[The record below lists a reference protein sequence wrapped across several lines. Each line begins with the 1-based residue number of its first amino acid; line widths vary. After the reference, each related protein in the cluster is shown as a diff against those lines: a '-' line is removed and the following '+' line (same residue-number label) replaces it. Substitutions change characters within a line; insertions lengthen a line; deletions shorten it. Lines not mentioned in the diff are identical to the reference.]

1 MDAFC
6 VEGPVR
12 LKGDVRVSGSK
23 NAALPLLF
31 ASLLFE
37 DEIVFDNVPRLWD
50 IETTLGLLEHIGT
63 KSHWDKEAG
72 SITLNPKVIRAEA
85 PYDWVKKM
93 RAGVLAL
100 GPLVARA
107 GEARVSLPGGCAI
120 GARPIDFHLMVLEA
134 MGAEVIVEQG
144 YVQVKA
150 PQGLHGAKVVFPQVS
165 VTGTENALVLAACA
179 RGETVLEN
187 AAREPEVVAVGELLA
202 RGGVVIEG
210 LGSGTIRIQGRAGA
224 MLKRLDG
231 PVAVPAD
238 RIETGTWIAAAAVT
252 GGDVRILG
260 SRPQDQEAVLAVF
273 RSMGMKLDVHGDVI
287 HAVAPEVLEPI
298 EVTTEPFPGYATDM
312 QAQLLVACLRARG
325 TSRIRETI
333 FENRFMHVAELR
345 RLGAQVDLQGNEAV
359 IHGPAELS
367 AAPIMATDLRAS
379 ACLVLGALAARGVTK
394 ISRIYHLD
402 RGYSR
407 IERKLEGLGARAW
420 RVSDEATTQPEAAA
434 PSLMQ

>member
-1 MDAFC
+1 MDAIC

-12 LKGDVRVSGSK
+12 LQGEVRVSGSK

-31 ASLLFE
+31 ASLVFE
-37 DEIVFDNVPRLWD
+37 NRLLFDNVPRLWD
-50 IETTLGLLEHIGT
+50 IETTLGLLEHIGA
-63 KSHWDKEAG
+63 KSVWDKDAG
-72 SITLNPKVIRAEA
+72 AVTLEPAVVRAEA

-134 MGAEVIVEQG
+134 MGAEVVVEQG
-144 YVQVKA
+144 NVQVRA
-150 PQGLHGAKVVFPQVS
+150 PRGLNGAKVTFPQVS
-165 VTGTENALVLAACA
+165 VTGTENALVLAALA
-179 RGETVLEN
+179 TGETVLEN
-187 AAREPEVVAVGELLA
+187 AAREPEVVAVGELLR
-202 RGGVVIEG
+202 RGGVAIEG
-210 LGSGTIRIQGRAGA
+210 LGTGTLRVRGSGGA
-224 MLKRLDG
+224 LLRLDDG
-231 PVAVPAD
+231 PVVVPAD

-260 SRPQDQEAVLAVF
+260 TRPDDQEAVLGVF
-273 RSMGMKLDVHGDVI
+273 RSMGMRLDVQDDVI
-287 HAVAPEVLEPI
+287 HAVAPETLEPVDI
-298 EVTTEPFPGYATDM
+298 ATEPFPGYATDM
-312 QAQLLVACLRARG
+312 QAQLLVACCRARG

-345 RLGAQVDLQGNEAV
+345 RLGAQVELHGHEAV
-359 IHGPAELS
+359 IHGPVEFS

-420 RVSDEATTQPEAAA
+420 RVAETVAS
-434 PSLMQ
+434 